1 MPAAGGN
8 AEAITK
14 GFGYGPVAA
23 DGRFIYY
30 VRSVGVPARR
40 ANEPG
45 VWRVPLQGGE
55 EERVVDQ
62 GSAGYVSVISDGIC
76 IFTYETQP
84 DPTIKFYSFATGK
97 WTTLLSIERTKAFGF
112 GFRLS
117 LSPDGQSLIYSR
129 TDHMVND
136 LMLVENFR

>member
-1 MPAAGGN
+1 
-8 AEAITK
+8 
-14 GFGYGPVAA
+14 
-23 DGRFIYY
+23 
-30 VRSVGVPARR
+30 
-40 ANEPG
+40 
-45 VWRVPLQGGE
+45 
-55 EERVVDQ
+55 VVDQ
-62 GSAGYVSVISDGIC
+62 GSAGYVSVISDGIG

-117 LSPDGQSLIYSR
+117 LSPDGQWLIYSR
-129 TDHMVND
+129 TDQTVND